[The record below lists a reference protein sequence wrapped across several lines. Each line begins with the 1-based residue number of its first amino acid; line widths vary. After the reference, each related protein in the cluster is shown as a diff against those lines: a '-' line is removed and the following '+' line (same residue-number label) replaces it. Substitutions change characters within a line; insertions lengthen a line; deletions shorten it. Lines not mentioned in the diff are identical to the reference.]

1 MEERVDVVEAELS
14 KLVEEVAVAAELL
27 QLVRER
33 TATLGRARPPRP
45 TRPQATPRWV
55 NKLVAQDVRATLM
68 ADATR
73 VLVERFGYVLGE
85 TLFDDEQVRAN
96 AEASRVTAEQ
106 ARGQLIAAALECG
119 SKVVSAVG
127 SHGGAWLSEAVER
140 ERDEEAFALLSLG
153 ADPNGDEEWAPL
165 HVAAARGQLAL
176 LRRLLAG
183 PNIRVDALGG
193 PANRTPLLLACG
205 ARECENGFDDEPAA
219 DGPEMQEVVRLLL
232 GARADPNLADV
243 DECSPLM
250 YAQCEPIVRM
260 LLEAGADRDHVTY
273 SGGRV
278 QLPTD

>member
-1 MEERVDVVEAELS
+1 M
-14 KLVEEVAVAAELL
+14 
-27 QLVRER
+27 
-33 TATLGRARPPRP
+33 
-45 TRPQATPRWV
+45 
-55 NKLVAQDVRATLM
+55 
-68 ADATR
+68 
-73 VLVERFGYVLGE
+73 
-85 TLFDDEQVRAN
+85 
-96 AEASRVTAEQ
+96 
-106 ARGQLIAAALECG
+106 
-119 SKVVSAVG
+119 
-127 SHGGAWLSEAVER
+127 
-140 ERDEEAFALLSLG
+140 LSLG
-153 ADPNGDEEWAPL
+153 ADPNGDKEWAPL